1 EHRGPVGARRCRGPG
16 PRRADRPYRA
26 GRPDRAAPRGPAGRG
41 GIHTSRVENPAQGGL
56 GQQGCPPAHWAGE
69 SVDRDRGRRGGVR
82 LRRAVGHVRRGRRGA
97 DHAVDPL
104 PRRHTDRVGR
114 LDDPRDPAGVDVWR
128 VALPA
133 GLFGSGFAVA
143 GAEMSD
149 HVNGHILMLITA
161 AMLLWSGLATIRK
174 RRAADLAA
182 ADPLPVPVGGP
193 ADAEGEVIAIHAALT
208 PAVGAV
214 GAGESE
220 SKRPIVVVAGIAAA
234 AGLLAG
240 LLGVGGGVLLVPAF
254 TGILRI
260 PPKRAVASSLV
271 AVAMFSIPAM
281 VTHTL
286 LGHINW
292 AYALPLVAGVV
303 PGAQVGAKFTLQR
316 TEAQLRFLMGLFFVI
331 LAIVYG
337 TRELL
342 AL

>member
-1 EHRGPVGARRCRGPG
+1 LDSRDVLPHTGLVSPWIAIVVGVAGFASGVLSGMFGVGGAVLTTPSIRFLGATPIESVGSTIPAILPG
-16 PRRADRPYRA
+16 SMSGAWRYSRA
-26 GRPDRAAPRGPAGRG
+26 GM
-41 GIHTSRVENPAQGGL
+41 
-56 GQQGCPPAHWAGE
+56 
-69 SVDRDRGRRGGVR
+69 VD
-82 LRRAVGHVRRGRRGA
+82 
-97 DHAVDPL
+97 
-104 PRRHTDRVGR
+104 
-114 LDDPRDPAGVDVWR
+114 WR